1 MASRRD
7 SASERLKKSIEA
19 GKSILPPSL
28 NGIRGGG
35 HFQMEE
41 AETLRRLQKAIH
53 DLPLKEGQERH
64 CAASARA
71 IFDQHQTVA
80 VELRLRKKSGTA
92 SAAKVERDL
101 KQIASRSTTLFR
113 LLKKADRKTFEM
125 WAAAGCDDGIEQAKQ
140 EWLQLKRLLEASAE
154 RASSAAKAAK
164 PVKDNLPANGKKKRR
179 PQNDLARNIV
189 VIAANVYEQLTGDF
203 AFREVGRQSHKP
215 CSGFHRFLGRVFQAL
230 GIDSSPD
237 TFNRWL
243 QEELRKLR
251 QQSAEKR

>member
-1 MASRRD
+1 M
-7 SASERLKKSIEA
+7 A

-28 NGIRGGG
+28 NGIRSGG

-41 AETLRRLQKAIH
+41 EETLRRLEKAIH
-53 DLPLKEGQERH
+53 DLQLKEGQEH
-64 CAASARA
+64 QCAASARA
-71 IFDQHQTVA
+71 IFDEHQTVA
-80 VELRLRKKSGTA
+80 VELRLRKKLGTA
-92 SAAKVERDL
+92 STAKVERDL

-125 WAAAGCDDGIEQAKQ
+125 WAAVECDDGIEQAKQ

-154 RASSAAKAAK
+154 RASKAAK
-164 PVKDNLPANGKKKRR
+164 LVKDNSPANGKKRR

-203 AFREVGRQSHKP
+203 ASREVGRQSGEP

-237 TFNRWL
+237 AFNRWL

>member
-1 MASRRD
+1 MAKKDAASKRLAVGDAPSR
-7 SASERLKKSIEA
+7 
-19 GKSILPPSL
+19 LPPSL
-28 NGIRGGG
+28 SGIRGGG

-41 AETLRRLQKAIH
+41 KETLRRLEKAIH
-53 DLPLKEGQERH
+53 DLPLKEGQEHH

-71 IFDQHQTVA
+71 IFDEHQTVA

-92 SAAKVERDL
+92 STAKVERDL

-113 LLKKADRKTFEM
+113 LLKKADWKTFEM

-203 AFREVGRQSHKP
+203 ASREVSRQSREP
-215 CSGFHRFLGRVFQAL
+215 CSGFHKFLGRVFQAL
-230 GIDSSPD
+230 GIDPSPD
-237 TFNRWL
+237 AFNRWL

>member
-1 MASRRD
+1 MG
-7 SASERLKKSIEA
+7 
-19 GKSILPPSL
+19 GKISLPPSL
-28 NGIRGGG
+28 SGIRGGG

-41 AETLRRLQKAIH
+41 EEILRRLEKAIH
-53 DLPLKEGQERH
+53 DLPLKEGQEHH

-71 IFDQHQTVA
+71 ILDEHQTVL
-80 VELRLRKKSGTA
+80 VLLRLRKKSGTA
-92 SAAKVERDL
+92 STAKVERDL

-125 WAAAGCDDGIEQAKQ
+125 WAAAGSDDGIEQATQ
-140 EWLQLKRLLEASAE
+140 EWLQLKNLLEASAE

-164 PVKDNLPANGKKKRR
+164 VVKDNLPANGKKGR

-203 AFREVGRQSHKP
+203 AYREVGRQSREP

-237 TFNRWL
+237 AFNRWL

-251 QQSAEKR
+251 QQSAEKG